1 MVLVVPLT
9 HPFAAASLR
18 RLLTGLTLSMALL
31 LALCL
36 AGAPAQALSANDFPA
51 SPPSSH
57 LIDAGDVFSRAS
69 RAEVE
74 NQLEALAA
82 ERVDARLVTL
92 NRLDYGLTLDQLGQQ
107 LLDRWAASSADG
119 VDANQ
124 LLLLIDTK
132 TKAAAVLASPQLQR
146 QLPPDLLRSTAR
158 STMAQP
164 LRDGDRYRQATVDAL
179 DRLGAV
185 LRGGDDPG
193 EAVIEAAPVLASNI
207 PTHEETESSNAFTW
221 VVVLLVVG
229 SVVPMLTW
237 WVFSR

>member
-74 NQLEALAA
+74 NQLEALGA

-179 DRLGAV
+179 DRLAAV

>member
-74 NQLEALAA
+74 NQLEALGA

-124 LLLLIDTK
+124 LLVLIDTK

>member
-74 NQLEALAA
+74 NQLEALGA

>member
-74 NQLEALAA
+74 NQLEALGA

-132 TKAAAVLASPQLQR
+132 TKAAAVLASLQLQR

>member
-1 MVLVVPLT
+1 LT

-74 NQLEALAA
+74 NQLEALGA

-179 DRLGAV
+179 DRLAAV

>member
-1 MVLVVPLT
+1 LT

-74 NQLEALAA
+74 NQLEALGA

-164 LRDGDRYRQATVDAL
+164 LRDGDRYRQRHPPCHRLSSFRLDVHGFACECQAPKHLTIAFQWSGRPADAPGDHGHDQANDSCQEDGVDKCVDYPA
-179 DRLGAV
+179 R
-185 LRGGDDPG
+185 PQK
-193 EAVIEAAPVLASNI
+193 
-207 PTHEETESSNAFTW
+207 
-221 VVVLLVVG
+221 
-229 SVVPMLTW
+229 
-237 WVFSR
+237 

>member
-9 HPFAAASLR
+9 HPFAAAGIR
-18 RLLTGLTLSMALL
+18 RLLTGLALSMALL

-36 AGAPAQALSANDFPA
+36 AVAPAQALSANDFPA

-57 LIDAGDVFSRAS
+57 LIDEGDVFSRAS

-119 VDANQ
+119 ADANQ

-164 LRDGDRYRQATVDAL
+164 LREGDRYRQATVDAL
-179 DRLGAV
+179 DRLAAV

-193 EAVIEAAPVLASNI
+193 EAVIEAAPMLASNI